1 MNNNNFL
8 HWNVCNHDKY
18 TPRKKQETNP
28 KKKKKKKKK
37 EKLVDRS
44 RNSTFHVGKIYARVL
59 CQRKGALGTRLPHL
73 LLDPVLEANIQI
85 FHTNFALLTKTHPN
99 AKPYIRPMIQ
109 RHQKQSIDKYR
120 KGRNERDSW
129 NHERECGRISRLPDD
144 QRQR

>member
-28 KKKKKKKKK
+28 EKKKK

-44 RNSTFHVGKIYARVL
+44 RNSTFHEGKIYARVL

-73 LLDPVLEANIQI
+73 LLDPVLEANIQT
-85 FHTNFALLTKTHPN
+85 FHTNFPLLT
-99 AKPYIRPMIQ
+99 
-109 RHQKQSIDKYR
+109 
-120 KGRNERDSW
+120 
-129 NHERECGRISRLPDD
+129 
-144 QRQR
+144 